1 MQELPSKKTMRVQA
15 SKAHVGRV
23 LSLESQ
29 SKSMEPAKVELNQPI
44 TATGRNQG
52 SEAGSHEAMLRYIL
66 NIGVPAIKLPSSSP
80 VSKLAVNAASLG
92 RRCPTLSIKV
102 GFPDLS
108 KLPVVEGEFV

>member
-1 MQELPSKKTMRVQA
+1 MVALTTECSHQDAGTAQQENYEGPSEQGACR
-15 SKAHVGRV
+15 SV

-102 GFPDLS
+102 
-108 KLPVVEGEFV
+108 